1 MKISQTNIHATKIIM
16 HNNELKGQKYTIKH
30 QFLKIIQKKYKLQP
44 NFFKTIERLE
54 EGKYKLSL
62 AVEIISTED
71 SPFPLDIDIEFATI
85 YTFKDY
91 ESVDELENYLNL
103 GAIQMIFPYMR
114 TAITSIVSAALLPPL
129 VLPIIDVRQFKNRI

>member
-1 MKISQTNIHATKIIM
+1 MKISQTNIHATKIIL
-16 HNNELKGQKYTIKH
+16 HNNELNGQ
-30 QFLKIIQKKYKLQP
+30 KYKLQP
-44 NFFKTIERLE
+44 HFFKTIERLE

-71 SPFPLDIDIEFATI
+71 SPFPLDIDIEFETI